1 MEKMSLE
8 EKVAF
13 LLSKVTELEEKINA
27 MEERKMMTGVVL
39 DGVSDKNRSF
49 IEQSIKSEKF

>member
-1 MEKMSLE
+1 MSLE

>member
-13 LLSKVTELEEKINA
+13 LLSKVTELEEKLNA

>member
-13 LLSKVTELEEKINA
+13 LWSKVTELEEKLNA

-39 DGVSDKNRSF
+39 DGVSDKNRNF